1 MILFPKLPTFTYLLT
16 MTTAARKAALLAQQ
30 TSRTLTF
37 AYNGDSFELRVPAS
51 DVEDRGLLIQE
62 GNSSEQIAA
71 RVRIE
76 RSIRKYFLSSEEYK
90 HRHVAGLCQDVVLL
104 WHFEDP
110 RVQLSP

>member
-1 MILFPKLPTFTYLLT
+1 
-16 MTTAARKAALLAQQ
+16 MTTAARKAALLAQLAQQ

-51 DVEDRGLLIQE
+51 NVEDRGLLIQE
-62 GNSSEQIAA
+62 GNFSEQIAA

-76 RSIRKYFLSSEEYK
+76 RSIRNYFLASEEYK